1 MKSLSKKTIYLI
13 IAIVVAASV
22 AAEAMFAHP
31 HGHNWWH
38 TMPGADILMGFI
50 GGWVLILF
58 AKQILAPLLQRD
70 EDYYDGGDGDE
81 LIYILVWF

>member
-1 MKSLSKKTIYLI
+1 MKSLNKKTIYVI

-22 AAEAMFAHP
+22 VVEAMFAHP

-58 AKQILAPLLQRD
+58 A
-70 EDYYDGGDGDE
+70 
-81 LIYILVWF
+81 

>member
-38 TMPGADILMGFI
+38 TMPG
-50 GGWVLILF
+50 
-58 AKQILAPLLQRD
+58 R
-70 EDYYDGGDGDE
+70 
-81 LIYILVWF
+81 

>member
-1 MKSLSKKTIYLI
+1 MKSLNKKKIYII

-22 AAEAMFAHP
+22 VVEALFAHP
-31 HGHNWWH
+31 HGHNFWH
-38 TMPGADILMGFI
+38 TTPGFDIVMGFV

-58 AKQILAPLLQRD
+58 AKQLLGPLLQRD

-81 LIYILVWF
+81 